1 MNQAMQTMSLFN
13 TGPNICFT
21 NILQKEAYA
30 RSPQLVAWLQKVHS
44 RIGGS
49 QLVEDGVNRGRRS
62 EQLASST
69 AMSPDRAYATLLT
82 KNVLGGVHKYNEAF
96 LCC

>member
-1 MNQAMQTMSLFN
+1 MQKRSLFIN
-13 TGPNICFT
+13 GPNIQFT
-21 NILQKEAYA
+21 AIMQKEGYA
-30 RSPQLVAWLQKVHS
+30 RSPALVAWLRKVHS

-69 AMSPDRAYATLLT
+69 AMSPSRAYATLLT
-82 KNVLGGVHKYNEAF
+82 KQVLGKVHKYNEAF
-96 LCC
+96 FCC